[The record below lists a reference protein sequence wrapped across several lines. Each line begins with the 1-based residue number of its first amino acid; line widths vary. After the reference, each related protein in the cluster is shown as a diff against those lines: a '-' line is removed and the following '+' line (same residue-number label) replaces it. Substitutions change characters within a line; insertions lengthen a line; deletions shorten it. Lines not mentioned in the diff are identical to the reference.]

1 MKILLVF
8 VLVITYSFC
17 LAQTD
22 SIPVAEK
29 KANEKIAQLRRERVK
44 TILCYY
50 VDCVGYMH
58 GFNPDS
64 CTSFQPEYLFWTN
77 NNLSFIQRF
86 DECTDYKPMN
96 IRPALYNLIKSNY
109 KQIQKAKI
117 EYPVYYGIVDGK
129 QVKLTTM
136 VDHSCHNIFEFYTN
150 DKELKKDIDDFAL
163 ETQYIDKKY
172 VNLNYQSNK
181 KSILI
186 KLKGIV
192 EREVAVYDKNL
203 KTERHP

>member
-1 MKILLVF
+1 
-8 VLVITYSFC
+8 
-17 LAQTD
+17 
-22 SIPVAEK
+22 
-29 KANEKIAQLRRERVK
+29 
-44 TILCYY
+44 
-50 VDCVGYMH
+50 
-58 GFNPDS
+58 
-64 CTSFQPEYLFWTN
+64 
-77 NNLSFIQRF
+77 
-86 DECTDYKPMN
+86 
-96 IRPALYNLIKSNY
+96 
-109 KQIQKAKI
+109 
-117 EYPVYYGIVDGK
+117 GK